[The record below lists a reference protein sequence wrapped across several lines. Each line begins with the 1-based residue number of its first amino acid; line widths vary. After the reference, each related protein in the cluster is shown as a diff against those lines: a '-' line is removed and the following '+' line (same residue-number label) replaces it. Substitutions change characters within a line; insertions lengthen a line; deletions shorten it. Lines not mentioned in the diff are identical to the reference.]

1 MEDFSNVVL
10 TVSQGSLEEYPG
22 GIQLIYPTAPHRLR
36 PSQIPGYIP
45 KEGAV
50 GTDDEI
56 EAFAWWRREESTG
69 QYYGLEEGLETT
81 ADAIREVG
89 GVDGVIGFSQGG
101 CGAAFVA
108 SLLEEGRPQGT

>member
-1 MEDFSNVVL
+1 MLFRS
-10 TVSQGSLEEYPG
+10 
-22 GIQLIYPTAPHRLR
+22 R

-50 GTDDEI
+50 GKDDEI

-69 QYYGLEEGLETT
+69 EYFGLEEGLETT
-81 ADAIREVG
+81 AQAIREAG
-89 GVDGVIGFSQGG
+89 GVDGVLGFSQGG

-108 SLLEEGRPQGT
+108 SLLEEDRVKGQADSSMR